1 MGSGF
6 VTACLILFKP
16 CQWRS
21 AMRSVLCTASL
32 FALMCSS
39 ALALPEEFK
48 VQAAVAEAVRP
59 AMVRVSYFLKYDQGD
74 EPVIAGYR
82 CPNCNNF
89 HGTNAGEYV
98 KDNRPLEVPGYLI
111 SPDEVISPD
120 LLVQARFISRIVIAG
135 EGGEVNAAIVAYVMN
150 QQAVIL
156 KPETALAGVQPMH
169 ANPEG
174 QGPYFNVA
182 YACDDG
188 LWQISV
194 KPMGTD
200 LTCYTEIAAYGKKVV
215 PNSLVVTA
223 QGELVG
229 ITMNDEIALDEP
241 WQVPI
246 SGWEMTREQD
256 LAALTQRLAEDVGHS
271 LFRVQLTFRSPLQK
285 NDEQKRM
292 REYGLD
298 REREIDTEL
307 NTMGMLLD
315 EKRMLIFADC
325 KPQVTARL
333 EGITAFPPGSA
344 GVTAKFVSSLTKFK
358 AIMAELTV
366 PQPGR
371 GLAFSTE
378 NILSSRA
385 HLLPAAQVK
394 VYGDKLVAHY
404 FHHRI
409 ADFEVGWENLRFPK
423 LPGLSEDV
431 FLFDHELKLMALP
444 LAHRKRP
451 SMEQRNY
458 YSSDETPLLPIS
470 CLRDAMEQLDNQQ
483 DPTNIPLGVD
493 EENRIGWIGIELQ
506 PLDPELARANQ
517 VSALTDNGKRGAL
530 ISYVYPDSPA
540 AKAGLKEG
548 DIVLNIYLADDLLPI
563 PVHAEEPD
571 QEEFPWGEYDRIP
584 DRYYHVIPN
593 PWPTLN
599 NSLAGFLTT
608 IGFGKSFSL
617 EYASG
622 GTVLLKDFTVAVG
635 PDYFDTA
642 KKYHAE
648 VLGLT
653 VKDLTCE
660 VRRYFHK
667 ADDDPGV
674 IVSKIAPGSKASVS
688 GLKPYEV
695 ITQVNGQPVAGVKAF
710 EALLKD
716 QTELNLAVTRMGV
729 NRMVKISLTAADLQ
743 PAPESLGPR
752 AAPVE

>member
-1 MGSGF
+1 MRSIMVTASMFMLMGS
-6 VTACLILFKP
+6 
-16 CQWRS
+16 
-21 AMRSVLCTASL
+21 SV
-32 FALMCSS
+32 
-39 ALALPEEFK
+39 LALPEEFK
-48 VQAAVAEAVRP
+48 VQAAVVEAVRP

-120 LLVQARFISRIVIAG
+120 LLVQDRFISRIVIAG

-156 KPETALAGVQPMH
+156 KPEAALAGVQPMR

-174 QGPYFNVA
+174 RGPFFNVA

-215 PNSLVVTA
+215 PNSLVVNA

-241 WQVPI
+241 WQVPV
-246 SGWEMTREQD
+246 SGWDMIRKQD
-256 LAALTQRLAEDVGHS
+256 LAALTQRLVQGVDDNI
-271 LFRVQLTFRSPLQK
+271 FRVQLNFRSPLQK

-292 REYGLD
+292 RGYSSYGQ
-298 REREIDTEL
+298 EQEIDTEL
-307 NTMGMLLD
+307 NTLGMLLD
-315 EKRMLIFADC
+315 EKRLLILAEC

-333 EGITAFPPGSA
+333 ESITAFPQGSD
-344 GVTAKFVSSLTKFK
+344 GVSAKFVSSLTKFG

-366 PQPGR
+366 PLPGR
-371 GLAFSTE
+371 GIRFSTE
-378 NILSSRA
+378 NILSCRA
-385 HLLPAAQVK
+385 HLLPAAQIK
-394 VYGDKLVAHY
+394 VYGDKLVDHC

-431 FLFDHELKLMALP
+431 FLFDREMNLMALP
-444 LAHRKRP
+444 LSHRKRP
-451 SMEQRNY
+451 SMEQGGY
-458 YSSDETPLLPIS
+458 FSSNDTPLLPVA
-470 CLRDAMEQLDNQQ
+470 CLRDAMEQLDTQQ

-506 PLDPELARANQ
+506 PLNPELARANQ

-530 ISYVYPDSPA
+530 VAYVYPDSPA

-548 DIVLNIYLADDLLPI
+548 DIVLNIYLEGDLLPI
-563 PVHAEEPD
+563 PVYAEEPD
-571 QEEFPWGEYDRIP
+571 QEEFPWAEYDRIP
-584 DRYYHVIPN
+584 DRYYHVLPN

-599 NSLAGFLTT
+599 NSLARFLTT

-622 GTVLLKDFTVAVG
+622 GTVEVKGFTVVTG

-642 KKYHAE
+642 KKYQAG

-688 GLKPYEV
+688 GLKPYEI
-695 ITQVNGQPVAGVKAF
+695 ITQINGQPVAGVKEF

-729 NRMVKISLTAADLQ
+729 NRMVKISLNAADLQ

-752 AAPVE
+752 VAPVE